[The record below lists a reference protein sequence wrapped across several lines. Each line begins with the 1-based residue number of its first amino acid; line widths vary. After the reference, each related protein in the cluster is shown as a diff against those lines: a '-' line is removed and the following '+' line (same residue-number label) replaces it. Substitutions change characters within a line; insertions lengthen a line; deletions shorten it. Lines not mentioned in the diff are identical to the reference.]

1 LQENNHQNYIAILKD
16 SLKKKIDI
24 LDKISGQNEIQRKL
38 AASEDFDYDVFAET
52 LEEKERLI
60 DEINGLDSGF
70 QTIYDRVKEILESN
84 RDRYADDIKEM
95 QKMISE
101 ITEKSMDIM
110 AVENRNKEAI
120 MKRKDSTKKE
130 ITMARSTN
138 KVAANYYKTMSKLNV
153 LDSQFIDAKK

>member
-1 LQENNHQNYIAILKD
+1 MQENNHENYIAILKD
-16 SLKKKIDI
+16 SLKKKINV

-38 AASEDFDYDVFAET
+38 ALSEDFDYDVFAET
-52 LEEKERLI
+52 LEEKEHLI
-60 DEINGLDSGF
+60 DEINRLDAGF
-70 QTIYDRVKEILESN
+70 QTVYDRIKGILETN
-84 RDRYADDIKEM
+84 RDKYTDEIKEL

-110 AVENRNKEAI
+110 AVENRNKEMI
-120 MKRKDSTKKE
+120 MRRKDSTKKE